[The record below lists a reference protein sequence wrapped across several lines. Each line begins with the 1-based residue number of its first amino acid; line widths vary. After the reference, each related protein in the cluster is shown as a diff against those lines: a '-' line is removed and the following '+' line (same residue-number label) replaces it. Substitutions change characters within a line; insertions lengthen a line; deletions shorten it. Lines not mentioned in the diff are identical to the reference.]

1 MTVDIGER
9 IRALHV
15 WRRKS
20 NPRRRWH
27 VEQGY
32 AHGGRKGRLMRCTG
46 EQAVGMLQVR
56 SSCDSTSSCLVVPRL
71 APQPFAL
78 TPLGNLS
85 IPLRMTASQ
94 PSRPSSADRFA
105 SVSLAAPLVLIYA
118 LPAEIQRRR
127 PPRRGTAALQAAGAR
142 AGRGIW
148 HVLAPRR
155 AAARIP
161 RSSPARSLPDRR
173 SGRRSSA
180 SGRPGRWPGSSLRSP
195 LPPHR
200 SALAHISMPAME
212 YVPRAACGASRAFC
226 VRTLKLYHGCVL
238 CEHVCPPC
246 PDTYLDRHHTW
257 SRRVLCEIIR

>member
-1 MTVDIGER
+1 MHRG
-9 IRALHV
+9 
-15 WRRKS
+15 WWQ
-20 NPRRRWH
+20 PRQPSSWMATLK
-27 VEQGY
+27 VS
-32 AHGGRKGRLMRCTG
+32 GRVCLPKASRVLMAGTRCTALRRPV
-46 EQAVGMLQVR
+46 QAALSPCSPVLCPPALGALTKALR
-56 SSCDSTSSCLVVPRL
+56 RT
-71 APQPFAL
+71 APQPSL
-78 TPLGNLS
+78 H
-85 IPLRMTASQ
+85 
-94 PSRPSSADRFA
+94 SSANHLA

-148 HVLAPRR
+148 HALAPRR
-155 AAARIP
+155 AAARTP
-161 RSSPARSLPDRR
+161 RSCPARSLPDRR

-238 CEHVCPPC
+238 FEHVCPPC
-246 PDTYLDRHHTW
+246 PDTYLYRHHTW